1 MHQIHFTLKRC
12 SEKVT
17 VTGLTCRFS
26 MFISFSCSA
35 QKVISSLRKWKL
47 PSGTFQLDSSK
58 ICLLYLGLSMID
70 MMAKNSI
77 STPVG
82 CRGHTQKGNK
92 LKSKASICRRRSFP
106 DVYILNFPHKYI
118 SVHQNRRER
127 AFIARLHV
135 VYLLHDFTGVYHIT
149 ASEWDVQGGFLVMD
163 TPDRKSCFKTAFVVH
178 LMTHPLHRPLST
190 SAYCHSLWK
199 CDKKTLT
206 GSSNQ
211 GKGTAIMGD
220 A

>member
-1 MHQIHFTLKRC
+1 
-12 SEKVT
+12 
-17 VTGLTCRFS
+17 
-26 MFISFSCSA
+26 
-35 QKVISSLRKWKL
+35 
-47 PSGTFQLDSSK
+47 
-58 ICLLYLGLSMID
+58 MID
-70 MMAKNSI
+70 MMAKNPI

-82 CRGHTQKGNK
+82 CRGHTQNSNK

-106 DVYILNFPHKYI
+106 DVYILNFPHKHI
-118 SVHQNRRER
+118 SAHQNRRER

-163 TPDRKSCFKTAFVVH
+163 TPERKSCFKTAFEVH

-199 CDKKTLT
+199 CDKKTPT

-211 GKGTAIMGD
+211 GEGTAVMGD